1 MFRSIVVFLFTVIV
15 QIYMS
20 SAGADTAS
28 WIGDAAI
35 VGADDTDIEMTESQW
50 REYLRAMANDIEALG
65 KGTVRS
71 YFGPIDYRFTRTGL
85 KANLQIVGV
94 QMNVQIG
101 YGNRRRLEIDWPSFS
116 RNLKLG
122 FGADDDDRG
131 YRVEVR
137 YEF

>member
-1 MFRSIVVFLFTVIV
+1 MFRSVVVSLFATIV
-15 QIYMS
+15 QIHIS
-20 SAGADTAS
+20 PARADTAS
-28 WIGDAAI
+28 WIGDVSI
-35 VGADDTDIEMTESQW
+35 VSADDTDIEMMESQW

-71 YFGPIDYRFTRTGL
+71 YFGPIDYRLTRTGL
-85 KANLQIVGV
+85 RTNFHIAGV
-94 QMNVQIG
+94 QTNLQIG
-101 YGNRRRLEIDWPSFS
+101 YGSRRRVEINWPSFS

-122 FGADDDDRG
+122 FGADDDDHG